1 MKLTFWYAIKA
12 RQLCHVE
19 FHANDFAAL
28 EVALCLLLWQR
39 SFICHYER
47 GRSMMQERR
56 SEPRRAVS
64 WPVRVWLGEGLFTV
78 ARAVDASASGMRL
91 TISPRAEA
99 MIRVDQAYTIEVG
112 FPTKL
117 SCIGEVRHRTGGI
130 GVQLS
135 EPLPELIPPGWP
147 AETQATVA

>member
-1 MKLTFWYAIKA
+1 
-12 RQLCHVE
+12 
-19 FHANDFAAL
+19 
-28 EVALCLLLWQR
+28 
-39 SFICHYER
+39 
-47 GRSMMQERR
+47 MQERR